1 MTTENNVLMT
11 QARGALEGK
20 WSTAAIVTLIYI
32 LCVGVIQAIPGLGQL
47 ASIVLAGPLALGYM
61 IFVLSIARKQEAD
74 VNTLFLGFQ
83 NFGNAFI
90 LYILMMVL
98 VLLWT
103 LLLIIPGI
111 IASLS
116 YSMAYFILSENPDM
130 KPMDAIDASK
140 KMMYGYKMKLFLL
153 YLRFLGWA
161 LLCILTFG
169 IGFLWLAPYMQVSLA
184 LFYEDIKTK
193 PIQPEIEN

>member
-1 MTTENNVLMT
+1 MTTENKALMT
-11 QARGALEGK
+11 QAREALQGK
-20 WSTAAIVTLIYI
+20 WGTAVIITLIYM
-32 LCVGVIQAIPGLGQL
+32 LCVGAIQAIPGLGQIAAL
-47 ASIVLAGPLALGYM
+47 VLAGPLALGYM
-61 IFVLSIARKQEAD
+61 IFALLIARKQDAD
-74 VNTLFLGFQ
+74 VNTLFSGFQ
-83 NFGNAFI
+83 NFGNAFV
-90 LYILMMVL
+90 LYLLMMVFI
-98 VLLWT
+98 LLWT

-111 IASLS
+111 IAGFS

-140 KMMYGYKMKLFLL
+140 KMMYGYKMKLFFL

-193 PIQPEIEN
+193 PIQPEIEQ